1 MRSTGSTRFA
11 LGTAVTG
18 LCLGSR
24 GRGESTNRLDLRK
37 EDEACC
43 ISLENEKPADLS
55 FACFQGEAWRVC
67 HHYSDGIPASCQVF
81 CPAIARIE
89 WTRERLRNPL
99 VLVGYNNNGRCKPPL
114 SPRFSAR
121 FCLPPVMVQFD

>member
-43 ISLENEKPADLS
+43 ISSENEKPADLS
-55 FACFQGEAWRVC
+55 FTCFQGEAWRVC
-67 HHYSDGIPASCQVF
+67 HLQLYEHPRRLSSVLPRNCPDRMDPRALAKPFSSGLIQQQRAMQTAS
-81 CPAIARIE
+81 IAQFQR
-89 WTRERLRNPL
+89 R
-99 VLVGYNNNGRCKPPL
+99 V
-114 SPRFSAR
+114 
-121 FCLPPVMVQFD
+121 LPPAGHGAV